1 MNTEDP
7 LQTSEELLRKS
18 LNIKYEWSVLME
30 AQNVIDQL
38 QIMQEIFTQQ
48 ITLMTDFEK
57 VLRGLSTGNPA
68 FQVDGLPST
77 LERAGSVI
85 ADMKSNRDELAD
97 LEKRQA
103 KTRTQI
109 RELLDM
115 KQQQSGIIEAKA
127 GIRRADE
134 SVLQGRSIVVFTVV
148 TIFFLPLSFFAT
160 LFGMNSKQLNEGSM
174 QIGTQLVLM
183 RESRSFSRCLIMT
196 VLTKPKFCPHL
207 PSRPYLLG
215 LLSVLELGNS
225 SSADGGRSWMG
236 YRSQW
241 HPTIRRRKRLPTYCG
256 NL

>member
-1 MNTEDP
+1 MNTLDP
-7 LQTSEELLRKS
+7 LRTSEELLRKS

-48 ITLMTDFEK
+48 ITIMTDFEK
-57 VLRGLSTGNPA
+57 VLRSLGSSPWPM
-68 FQVDGLPST
+68 QHPEGLPST
-77 LERAGSVI
+77 LERAASLI

-160 LFGMNSKQLNEGSM
+160 MFGMNARELNDGKMTIGNQL
-174 QIGTQLVLM
+174 LLM
-183 RESRSFSRCLIMT
+183 RE
-196 VLTKPKFCPHL
+196 
-207 PSRPYLLG
+207 
-215 LLSVLELGNS
+215 
-225 SSADGGRSWMG
+225 
-236 YRSQW
+236 
-241 HPTIRRRKRLPTYCG
+241 
-256 NL
+256 

>member
-1 MNTEDP
+1 MNTQDP
-7 LQTSEELLRKS
+7 LETSEELLRKS

-30 AQNVIDQL
+30 AQSVIDQL

-48 ITLMTDFEK
+48 VTIMTDFEK
-57 VLRGLSTGNPA
+57 VLRGLGSGA
-68 FQVDGLPST
+68 LSSQLDGLTST
-77 LERAGSVI
+77 LERASSLLT
-85 ADMKSNRDELAD
+85 DMKSNRDELAD

-160 LFGMNSKQLNEGSM
+160 MFGMNARELNDGHM
-174 QIGTQLVLM
+174 GIGTQLLLM
-183 RESRSFSRCLIMT
+183 RE
-196 VLTKPKFCPHL
+196 
-207 PSRPYLLG
+207 
-215 LLSVLELGNS
+215 
-225 SSADGGRSWMG
+225 
-236 YRSQW
+236 
-241 HPTIRRRKRLPTYCG
+241 
-256 NL
+256 

>member
-48 ITLMTDFEK
+48 ITIMTDFEK
-57 VLRGLSTGNPA
+57 VLRGLSSTA
-68 FQVDGLPST
+68 FSTMNLPGLHLT
-77 LERAGSVI
+77 VERAGSLI
-85 ADMKSNRDELAD
+85 ADMKANRDELAD

-115 KQQQSGIIEAKA
+115 KQQQSNIIEAKA

-160 LFGMNSKQLNEGSM
+160 LFGMNAHELNDGHMRLGNQL
-174 QIGTQLVLM
+174 LLM
-183 RESRSFSRCLIMT
+183 R
-196 VLTKPKFCPHL
+196 K
-207 PSRPYLLG
+207 
-215 LLSVLELGNS
+215 
-225 SSADGGRSWMG
+225 
-236 YRSQW
+236 
-241 HPTIRRRKRLPTYCG
+241 
-256 NL
+256 